1 MITRLPKQYPI
12 LRTALL
18 SLLAIGLLSSRS
30 SQPAPGDKPDDNR
43 FTKVALTENLDE
55 PMEMTFL
62 NDGRVLFV
70 ERKGALKAYNPAT
83 KETTVIATIPVNTK
97 YTAKDGK
104 VTEAE
109 DGLLGIVTDPNF
121 ATNHW
126 IYLYY
131 SEPR

>member
-1 MITRLPKQYPI
+1 M
-12 LRTALL
+12 
-18 SLLAIGLLSSRS
+18 
-30 SQPAPGDKPDDNR
+30 
-43 FTKVALTENLDE
+43 
-55 PMEMTFL
+55 
-62 NDGRVLFV
+62 
-70 ERKGALKAYNPAT
+70 KAYNPAT
-83 KETTVIATIPVNTK
+83 KETTVIATIPVSTK

-131 SEPR
+131 SEPGDVAKNVLTRYELRGSELVMARKKYCWKWEPSANNAAIPAVAWCSMTRVTCFDYRRQYLSPRHALQPD